1 MILINL
7 YNKDKLLFFLTFIL
21 FNSIYFGNLI
31 IHISILSVFIYSV
44 FFIKEIKLDYTE
56 KILIFF
62 SLYLIISSLNK
73 SGYLINSI
81 FFLKYAILFLSVKF
95 IILKINKKTFHNV
108 IFSSTILL
116 LFLIIDLFYQKTTG
130 LDIFGFESL
139 AGGRLTGPFKDEMIP
154 GSVLLY
160 IGFYFVFFYYYKL
173 INSENYFNSFL
184 SFFLLSGFIVAIL
197 ITGERINF
205 ISSILLLSI
214 IFFLIKSKSKHFIFT
229 ILIIFLSIFIIFKD
243 DYLNSR
249 YSSFLSTLNPSLD
262 TKVFNQDEI
271 DDYKKEIDILK
282 NKEKKE
288 TGKNNLVSEMIN
300 KVNFFDTTWG
310 AHYLTAFEMF
320 KKKPLFGH
328 GIKSFRDKCSQQI
341 INSVNKSKRCSTHPH
356 NLHLEILSETGI
368 IGYLIF
374 LTLILS
380 IFVKSLKIIINE
392 KLYDKDTN
400 FILFIATFS
409 LLLILIFPIKS
420 SGRFFSTSF
429 GFYFWLNLS
438 LLNASIRNIL
448 RKKSNKI

>member
-95 IILKINKKTFHNV
+95 IILKINKITFHNV

-160 IGFYFVFFYYYKL
+160 IGFYFVY
-173 INSENYFNSFL
+173 IFN
-184 SFFLLSGFIVAIL
+184 
-197 ITGERINF
+197 
-205 ISSILLLSI
+205 
-214 IFFLIKSKSKHFIFT
+214 
-229 ILIIFLSIFIIFKD
+229 
-243 DYLNSR
+243 
-249 YSSFLSTLNPSLD
+249 
-262 TKVFNQDEI
+262 
-271 DDYKKEIDILK
+271 
-282 NKEKKE
+282 
-288 TGKNNLVSEMIN
+288 
-300 KVNFFDTTWG
+300 
-310 AHYLTAFEMF
+310 
-320 KKKPLFGH
+320 
-328 GIKSFRDKCSQQI
+328 
-341 INSVNKSKRCSTHPH
+341 H
-356 NLHLEILSETGI
+356 N
-368 IGYLIF
+368 
-374 LTLILS
+374 
-380 IFVKSLKIIINE
+380 
-392 KLYDKDTN
+392 
-400 FILFIATFS
+400 
-409 LLLILIFPIKS
+409 
-420 SGRFFSTSF
+420 TS
-429 GFYFWLNLS
+429 
-438 LLNASIRNIL
+438 
-448 RKKSNKI
+448 